1 MRCRLGWIALL
12 LFNSGL
18 DSPLTFD
25 IGRTLGLD
33 SLLIFLYLQG
43 FRAGKPVLIFLY

>member
-1 MRCRLGWIALL
+1 MRCRLGWIAFV

-33 SLLIFLYLQG
+33 TLLFFISFKVWG
-43 FRAGKPVLIFLY
+43 WIAF